1 MLILIF
7 DTEQEKCK
15 FELIYEKYKK
25 YVMYTIKRFICDD
38 FLVEDLFH
46 DVFILIAN
54 HLDNIN
60 MEQEK
65 ETKNFIITITRHY
78 TINHLKKQNHIKEV
92 SLEEQVQEKDILDEI
107 VVKEAMEKLKQQIH
121 MLDEKYKTVLE
132 LKYIIGF
139 TDNEIAELLGITKK
153 NVQIRLYRAKNLL
166 RSKLG
171 EKDV

>member
-38 FLVEDLFH
+38 FLAEDLFH
-46 DVFILIAN
+46 NVFIVIAN

-65 ETKNFIITITRHY
+65 ETKNYNIKFGYKPTLKSRIIS
-78 TINHLKKQNHIKEV
+78 KKCLWKNKC
-92 SLEEQVQEKDILDEI
+92 
-107 VVKEAMEKLKQQIH
+107 
-121 MLDEKYKTVLE
+121 
-132 LKYIIGF
+132 
-139 TDNEIAELLGITKK
+139 KK
-153 NVQIRLYRAKNLL
+153 KIY
-166 RSKLG
+166 
-171 EKDV
+171 